1 MKLLKASAM
10 NAESN
15 YNRRDFLRGTSF
27 ATVAALMGGVRLM
40 GAEAPAGQ
48 EAAKVKKP
56 PVPCGVI
63 GLGAQGREILTAL
76 SRLPNAPVVA
86 VCDTY
91 PAMVKRAAQLA
102 PNAKPYNDYKELL
115 ADKSVKT
122 VLIATPT
129 HQHREIVEAALAAG
143 KHVYCEAPLALT
155 LDDARAIAAAA
166 KKYPH
171 LNFQAGLQRRADPQ
185 NPFTLKYLRSGA
197 AGTFVRARAQW
208 AQKTSWRRS
217 APNPERE
224 KALNWRLYNETSLG
238 LAGEE
243 GIHLMDHITW
253 FLGMKPKSVQGHGG
267 LLYWN
272 KDNDD
277 REVYDTVQFTV
288 EFPYKVFFTFDLSL
302 ANSFESSYGVLY
314 GTDAAVLLRDNS
326 AWMFKEADA
335 PLLGWEVYCQKEDGV
350 VYKEV
355 GLSMRMDNTKILKEA
370 ASNEPYLATS
380 MQRAMEAFI
389 GNTVTLSA
397 AMEDFEMMGGELKD
411 SKAVE
416 EFRNSDSIKKA
427 WLMAAD
433 WSDGLMATV
442 MAIKANEAI
451 VKGEKIVFS
460 KEWFQ
465 V

>member
-1 MKLLKASAM
+1 M
-10 NAESN
+10 NANQDAN

-40 GAEAPAGQ
+40 AAEAPA
-48 EAAKVKKP
+48 APDASKIKKP
-56 PVPCGVI
+56 PVPCGII
-63 GLGAQGREILTAL
+63 GLGPQGREIMTAL
-76 SRLPNAPVVA
+76 NRLPNAPIA
-86 VCDTY
+86 AICDTY
-91 PAMVKRAAQLA
+91 APMVKRAAQLA
-102 PNAKPYNDYKELL
+102 PNAKSYAHYQELL
-115 ADKSVKT
+115 ADKSVKA
-122 VLIATPT
+122 VFVATPT
-129 HQHREIVEAALAAG
+129 HKHREIVEAALAAG
-143 KHVYCEAPLALT
+143 KHVYCEAPLAHT
-155 LDDARAIAAAA
+155 VDDARAIAAAA
-166 KKYPH
+166 KKRPH
-171 LNFQAGLQRRADPQ
+171 LNFQTGLQRRSDPQ
-185 NPFTLKYLRSGA
+185 NPFTLKYLRAGA
-197 AGTFVRARAQW
+197 AGSFVRARAQW

-224 KALNWRLYNETSLG
+224 KELNWRLYQDTSVG
-238 LAGEE
+238 LVGEE
-243 GIHLMDHITW
+243 GIHLMDHMTW
-253 FLGMKPKSVQGHGG
+253 FLGMRPKSIQGHGG

-277 REVYDTVQFTV
+277 REVFDTVQAV
-288 EFPYKVFFTFDLSL
+288 IEFPNKVFFTFDLCL
-302 ANSFESSYGVLY
+302 ANSFEGTYGILY

-370 ASNEPYLATS
+370 VVNEPYLATS
-380 MQRAMEAFI
+380 MLKAVEAFI
-389 GNTVTLSA
+389 GNTNTLSA

-411 SKAVE
+411 TKAVE
-416 EFRNSDSIKKA
+416 EYRASDSLKKA
-427 WLMAAD
+427 WLNAAD
-433 WSDGLMATV
+433 WSEGLMATV

-451 VKGEKIVFS
+451 VKGEKITFS